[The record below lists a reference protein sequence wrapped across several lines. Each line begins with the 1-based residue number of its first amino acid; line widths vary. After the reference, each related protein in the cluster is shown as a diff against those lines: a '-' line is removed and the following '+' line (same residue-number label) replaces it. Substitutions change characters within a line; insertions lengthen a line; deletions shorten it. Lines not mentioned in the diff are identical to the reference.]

1 VVSEFTQLETR
12 TLNLNLGPS
21 HPATHGTLR
30 IKVDLDGETIVKADL
45 EIGYLHRGIEK
56 LGENRTYHQIIP
68 LTDRLNYV
76 SCLMNNVGYSL
87 AVEKLLGIEVPP
99 RAQFIRVILCELS
112 RIADHL
118 VCIGTNVLDMGALTN
133 FWYFFKERE
142 HIYDLFE
149 MLSGAR
155 MTSSYTRI
163 GGLGEDLPSGFL
175 ETCRE
180 FLKKFPR
187 SLRDVDVLLTRNKIF
202 INRAQGVGA
211 ISAEEAL
218 DYGFSG
224 PCLRA
229 AGVEW
234 DLRKASPY
242 LGYEN
247 FDFEIPVGNR
257 GDTYDRYL
265 VRMEEMRQSARIIE
279 QALDNLPGGEINAD
293 EPKVVLPEKEKVYN
307 TPEGLIHH
315 FKLITEG
322 FKPPKG
328 EIYSATEAA
337 NGELGFYIVSE
348 GGTSPYRI
356 KIRPPCFAIFQ
367 AYPRLIEG
375 SMIADAIAVLGSLN
389 IVAGELDR

>member
-1 VVSEFTQLETR
+1 MVSEFTHLEAS

-30 IKVDLDGETIVKADL
+30 ITVDLDGETIVKADL

-133 FWYFFKERE
+133 FWYLFKERE
-142 HIYDLFE
+142 YIYDLFE

-175 ETCRE
+175 ETSRE

-187 SLRDVDVLLTRNKIF
+187 TLRDVDVLLTRNKIF
-202 INRAQGVGA
+202 INRTRGVGA

-242 LGYEN
+242 SGYEN

-265 VRMEEMRQSARIIE
+265 VRMEEMRQSARIVD

-328 EIYSATEAA
+328 EIYSAIEAA

-348 GGTSPYRI
+348 GEPIPYRI

>member
-1 VVSEFTQLETR
+1 MESEFSQLETK

-30 IKVDLDGETIVKADL
+30 IIVDLDGETIVKVDL

-133 FWYFFKERE
+133 FWYLFKERE
-142 HIYDLFE
+142 YIYDLFE

-163 GGLGEDLPSGFL
+163 GGLREDLPSGFL
-175 ETCRE
+175 ETSRE

-187 SLRDVDVLLTRNKIF
+187 TLRDVDVLLTRNKIF
-202 INRAQGVGA
+202 IKRAQGVGA

-242 LGYEN
+242 SGYEN

-265 VRMEEMRQSARIIE
+265 VRMEEMRQSVRIIE
-279 QALDNLPGGEINAD
+279 QALENLPGGEINAD

-307 TPEGLIHH
+307 TPEELIHH

-348 GGTSPYRI
+348 GEARPYRI